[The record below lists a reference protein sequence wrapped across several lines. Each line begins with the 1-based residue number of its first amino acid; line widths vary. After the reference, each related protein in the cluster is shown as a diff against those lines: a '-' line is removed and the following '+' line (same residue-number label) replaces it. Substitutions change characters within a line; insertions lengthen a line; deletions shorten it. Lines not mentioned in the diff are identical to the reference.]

1 MIRHLLQLIW
11 NQRKQNAW
19 LWAELLLVSVF
30 LWFLVDYLYVMG
42 RTYTAPLGFDIRHTY
57 SIVISSLSERSPDYI
72 PKEKRERPDGVHL
85 LTALDRIRTYPGVE
99 SACLTDGGMPYYMG
113 SRNLVW
119 RIDTL
124 QVPCRY
130 AFVTPEFFDVF
141 RIYDKDGKTASLKRA
156 IEDNNSIV
164 ISADV
169 ETMNPGLSLL
179 GQKAYR
185 GNVTDEIEETI
196 RGINVP
202 IRRHEYTKAEPN
214 VYRALR
220 LSRMEEGYYEGMIDA
235 VRLCVRVRPDVD
247 NADFPARFRKDMAEQ
262 LRLGNLYLLDV
273 QPLSYIRD
281 GYIRS
286 IGVEN
291 EVKTR
296 VAVAC
301 FLLAN
306 IFLGIIGTFWFRT
319 EYRKGEMGLRMAL
332 GSTRRQ
338 LNSIMVGEGVLLLVL
353 VFIPSL
359 VISFNI
365 AHMDLIDTYQLPFT
379 WLRFAICGGI
389 TFVLIVLMIICG
401 VWYPARSTARLEP
414 AEALH
419 SGVSDNEPDVR
430 YRTLFY
436 DMAVDIQ
443 LLTSLAQHLLIDR

>member
-124 QVPCRY
+124 QVPWRY

-196 RGINVP
+196 RGISVP

-353 VFIPSL
+353 AFIPSL

-419 SGVSDNEPDVR
+419 YE
-430 YRTLFY
+430 
-436 DMAVDIQ
+436 
-443 LLTSLAQHLLIDR
+443 

>member
-1 MIRHLLQLIW
+1 MILHLLRLIW

-19 LWAELLLVSVF
+19 LWMELLLVSVF

-42 RTYTAPLGFDIRHTY
+42 VTYVSPMGYDIRHTY
-57 SIVISSLSERSPDYI
+57 QIVISDLSEKSPDYI
-72 PKEKRERPDGVHL
+72 PKEKQERTDGANL
-85 LTALDRIRTYPGVE
+85 LTALDRIRAYPGVE
-99 SACLTDGGMPYYMG
+99 AVCVTDGGMPYSQG
-113 SRNLVW
+113 ERSLGLT
-119 RIDTL
+119 IDPDTVQKYSL
-124 QVPCRY
+124 WSW
-130 AFVTPEFFDVF
+130 VTPEFFEVF
-141 RIYDKDGKTASLKRA
+141 RISGNDRHATSLKNA
-156 IEDNNSIV
+156 LKETDAIV
-164 ISADV
+164 ISKNLAD
-169 ETMNPGLSLL
+169 EYPGISLI
-179 GQKAYR
+179 GHTAYR
-185 GNVTDEIEETI
+185 GEVKEAMKQVIK
-196 RGINVP
+196 GICDP
-202 IRRHEYTKAEPN
+202 IRRHEYTKAGFSFYMP
-214 VYRALR
+214 LR
-220 LSRMEEGYYEGMIDA
+220 LSKIEKGYYDGEISQLQ
-235 VRLCVRVRPDVD
+235 VCVRMRPDVD
-247 NADFPARFRKDMAEQ
+247 GNDFPTRFRKDMAEQ

-281 GYIRS
+281 GYICS

-353 VFIPSL
+353 AFIPSL

-419 SGVSDNEPDVR
+419 YE
-430 YRTLFY
+430 
-436 DMAVDIQ
+436 
-443 LLTSLAQHLLIDR
+443 

>member
-196 RGINVP
+196 RGISVP

-247 NADFPARFRKDMAEQ
+247 NADFPHPLPQGYGRTASAR
-262 LRLGNLYLLDV
+262 
-273 QPLSYIRD
+273 QPLSARRTALVIYSRRLYPFDRRRERGENPCGGSLLPIGEYIPRHHRYLLVPYGISQRRD
-281 GYIRS
+281 G
-286 IGVEN
+286 
-291 EVKTR
+291 
-296 VAVAC
+296 A
-301 FLLAN
+301 
-306 IFLGIIGTFWFRT
+306 
-319 EYRKGEMGLRMAL
+319 
-332 GSTRRQ
+332 
-338 LNSIMVGEGVLLLVL
+338 
-353 VFIPSL
+353 
-359 VISFNI
+359 
-365 AHMDLIDTYQLPFT
+365 
-379 WLRFAICGGI
+379 
-389 TFVLIVLMIICG
+389 
-401 VWYPARSTARLEP
+401 
-414 AEALH
+414 
-419 SGVSDNEPDVR
+419 
-430 YRTLFY
+430 
-436 DMAVDIQ
+436 
-443 LLTSLAQHLLIDR
+443 

>member
-1 MIRHLLQLIW
+1 
-11 NQRKQNAW
+11 
-19 LWAELLLVSVF
+19 
-30 LWFLVDYLYVMG
+30 
-42 RTYTAPLGFDIRHTY
+42 
-57 SIVISSLSERSPDYI
+57 
-72 PKEKRERPDGVHL
+72 
-85 LTALDRIRTYPGVE
+85 
-99 SACLTDGGMPYYMG
+99 
-113 SRNLVW
+113 
-119 RIDTL
+119 
-124 QVPCRY
+124 
-130 AFVTPEFFDVF
+130 
-141 RIYDKDGKTASLKRA
+141 
-156 IEDNNSIV
+156 
-164 ISADV
+164 
-169 ETMNPGLSLL
+169 
-179 GQKAYR
+179 
-185 GNVTDEIEETI
+185 
-196 RGINVP
+196 
-202 IRRHEYTKAEPN
+202 
-214 VYRALR
+214 
-220 LSRMEEGYYEGMIDA
+220 
-235 VRLCVRVRPDVD
+235 
-247 NADFPARFRKDMAEQ
+247 MAEQ

-273 QPLSYIRD
+273 QPLSYIRN

-353 VFIPSL
+353 AFIPSL

-419 SGVSDNEPDVR
+419 YE
-430 YRTLFY
+430 
-436 DMAVDIQ
+436 
-443 LLTSLAQHLLIDR
+443 

>member
-1 MIRHLLQLIW
+1 M
-11 NQRKQNAW
+11 
-19 LWAELLLVSVF
+19 VSVF

-42 RTYTAPLGFDIRHTY
+42 MTYVSPMGYDIRHTY
-57 SIVISSLSERSPDYI
+57 QIAISDLSEKSPGYI
-72 PKEKRERPDGVHL
+72 PKEKQERTDGANL
-85 LTALDRIRTYPGVE
+85 LTILDRIRTYPGVE
-99 SACLTDGGMPYYMG
+99 AVCVTDGGMPYIQG
-113 SRNLVW
+113 ERSLGLT
-119 RIDTL
+119 IDPDTVQKYSL
-124 QVPCRY
+124 WSW
-130 AFVTPEFFDVF
+130 VTPEFFEVF
-141 RIYDKDGKTASLKRA
+141 RISGNDGQSTSLKNA
-156 IEDNNSIV
+156 LKETDAIV
-164 ISADV
+164 ISKNLAD
-169 ETMNPGLSLL
+169 EYPGISLI
-179 GQKAYR
+179 GHTAYR
-185 GNVTDEIEETI
+185 GSLKNDVKQVIKGVCD
-196 RGINVP
+196 P
-202 IRRHEYTKAEPN
+202 IRRHEYTKAGFSFYMP
-214 VYRALR
+214 LR
-220 LSRMEEGYYEGMIDA
+220 LSKIEKGGYDGEISQLQ
-235 VRLCVRVRPDVD
+235 VCVRMRPDAD
-247 NADFPARFRKDMAEQ
+247 GNDFPTRFRKDMAEQ

-353 VFIPSL
+353 AFIPSL

-365 AHMDLIDTYQLPFT
+365 ANMDLIDTYQLPFT
-379 WLRFAICGGI
+379 WLRFVICGGI
-389 TFVLIVLMIICG
+389 TFALIVLMIICG

-419 SGVSDNEPDVR
+419 YE
-430 YRTLFY
+430 
-436 DMAVDIQ
+436 
-443 LLTSLAQHLLIDR
+443 

>member
-11 NQRKQNAW
+11 NQRKHNAW

-419 SGVSDNEPDVR
+419 YE
-430 YRTLFY
+430 
-436 DMAVDIQ
+436 
-443 LLTSLAQHLLIDR
+443 

>member
-1 MIRHLLQLIW
+1 MESAQ
-11 NQRKQNAW
+11 
-19 LWAELLLVSVF
+19 AERLALDGVVVGLCLSVV
-30 LWFLVDYLYVMG
+30 LVDYLYVMG
-42 RTYTAPLGFDIRHTY
+42 VTYVSPMGYDIRHTY
-57 SIVISSLSERSPDYI
+57 QIVISNLSEKSPDYI
-72 PKEKRERPDGVHL
+72 PKEKQECTDGTNF
-85 LTALDRIRTYPGVE
+85 LTILDRIRTYPGVE
-99 SACLTDGGMPYYMG
+99 AVCVTDGGMPYTQG
-113 SRNLVW
+113 ERSLGLT
-119 RIDTL
+119 IDPDTIQKYSL
-124 QVPCRY
+124 WSW
-130 AFVTPEFFDVF
+130 VTPEFFEVF
-141 RIYDKDGKTASLKRA
+141 RVSGNDGHSTSLKNA
-156 IEDNNSIV
+156 LEETNAIV
-164 ISADV
+164 ISKNLAD
-169 ETMNPGLSLL
+169 EYPGMSLV
-179 GQKAYR
+179 GHTAYR
-185 GNVTDEIEETI
+185 GGVKEAMKQVIG
-196 RGINVP
+196 GICDP
-202 IRRHEYTKAEPN
+202 IRRHEYTKAGFSFYMP
-214 VYRALR
+214 LR
-220 LSRMEEGYYEGMIDA
+220 LSKIEKGYYDGEISQLQ
-235 VRLCVRVRPDVD
+235 VCVRMRPDAD
-247 NADFPARFRKDMAEQ
+247 GNDFPTRFRKDMAEQ

-353 VFIPSL
+353 AFIPSL

-365 AHMDLIDTYQLPFT
+365 AHMDLIDTYLLPFT
-379 WLRFAICGGI
+379 WLRFVICGGI

-419 SGVSDNEPDVR
+419 YE
-430 YRTLFY
+430 
-436 DMAVDIQ
+436 
-443 LLTSLAQHLLIDR
+443 

>member
-1 MIRHLLQLIW
+1 MIQHLLQLIW

-196 RGINVP
+196 RGISVP

-306 IFLGIIGTFWFRT
+306 IFLGIIGILVPYGISQR
-319 EYRKGEMGLRMAL
+319 RDGAKDGLRLYPPSVELDHGGRGCFAAGLGVHPVLSHQLQHRPYGFDRYLSASVHVAAPRDLRRDYVCLDRPHDHLWRMVSCPLDSPLGASGGVAL
-332 GSTRRQ
+332 
-338 LNSIMVGEGVLLLVL
+338 
-353 VFIPSL
+353 
-359 VISFNI
+359 
-365 AHMDLIDTYQLPFT
+365 
-379 WLRFAICGGI
+379 
-389 TFVLIVLMIICG
+389 
-401 VWYPARSTARLEP
+401 
-414 AEALH
+414 
-419 SGVSDNEPDVR
+419 
-430 YRTLFY
+430 
-436 DMAVDIQ
+436 
-443 LLTSLAQHLLIDR
+443 